1 MSTLAL
7 YSLTVLIWGSSWLA
21 IHYQIGVVAPAVS
34 IVYRFFLASL
44 LLIIWCLIRGISLRV
59 APRHHVFLALMGFCL
74 FCLNYI
80 LFYHAAFD
88 LATGLLAVIFSM
100 ITVMNILNGALFLK
114 RPIRRQTLLGIAF
127 GLSGMALVFWPEI
140 AHLGHD
146 ALAAIGISVLAT
158 YSASL
163 GNIISVRN
171 QLNGIAVAPAN
182 AIGMAYGALFLLIF
196 SVGSGTPFEIDLSA
210 TYLGSLVFL
219 ALFASAIAFGT
230 YLTLVGRIGPENAAY
245 ATVLFPIVALALS
258 TWFEAYEWQMRTLL
272 GVGLVLIG
280 NIVVLSRQDGVTHRG
295 RRREKPARRV

>member
-34 IVYRFFLASL
+34 IIYRFFLASL

-59 APRHHVFLALMGFCL
+59 APRHQVFLALMGFCL

-88 LATGLLAVIFSM
+88 LATGLPGGDFFDDYRNEYSEWRP
-100 ITVMNILNGALFLK
+100 FLK

-230 YLTLVGRIGPENAAY
+230 YLTLVGRIP
-245 ATVLFPIVALALS
+245 V
-258 TWFEAYEWQMRTLL
+258 
-272 GVGLVLIG
+272 
-280 NIVVLSRQDGVTHRG
+280 
-295 RRREKPARRV
+295 